1 MPRVRKTVVETQT
14 EEVPPQAPPQD
25 VRDIPDQPA
34 GKNFW
39 EFMLPIGQEE
49 WEKRGLAVWL
59 YRVEPPAGKIEGE
72 PAYLKKYIRP
82 FSIEEVQK
90 EFGGGKY
97 LYWFREGNKV
107 LARGFFRIG
116 GDPKVAPEPVRGGS
130 LESLLP
136 MMEKMFEKFTEARER
151 GIDPKTA
158 TEQAMSI
165 LTTAYQTGLATVA
178 KSSEAPKVTEL
189 IAALADL
196 QKLQGGGQSDF
207 SKMLIDKVVERI
219 INPPDPIEQMSK
231 LLEMQKTLGLDR
243 DAGSDWRVSV
253 AQMVPSALASVK
265 EIMKDFRAA
274 AEENRIAAEQ
284 RAAIAWAQR
293 GGPVMPAAAVQPAT
307 IPGSVPQPASPPSPP
322 AHAPFET
329 EPLGA
334 GPASPANPAA
344 APMAPAITAP
354 DDTWIKQQIV
364 AQFLEARSGEEI
376 GDWLDHT
383 APQIVDA
390 LTPYSVE
397 ELMLF
402 FKSDSVLRLI
412 PDTVRVREQLAEFL
426 SYAKEETPSAPSPPK
441 VN

>member
-14 EEVPPQAPPQD
+14 EELPVQAAVQD
-25 VRDIPDQPA
+25 VRDIPDQPE

-39 EFMLPIGQEE
+39 EFMEPIPQEE
-49 WEKRGLAVWL
+49 WEKRGLAVWI

-82 FSIEEVQK
+82 FSIEEVK
-90 EFGGGKY
+90 NEFGGGKY
-97 LYWFREGNKV
+97 LYWFRERNKV
-107 LARGFFRIG
+107 LARGFFRVG
-116 GDPKVAPEPVRGGS
+116 GDPKVAPEPVRGGTV
-130 LESLLP
+130 ESFLP
-136 MMEKMFEKFTEARER
+136 MMEKMFEKFTEAREH

-178 KSSEAPKVTEL
+178 KSSEAPKMTDL

-207 SKMLIDKVVERI
+207 SKMLMDKVVERI
-219 INPPDPIEQMSK
+219 LNPPDPMEQMSK

-243 DAGSDWRVSV
+243 DAGNDWRVSV

-265 EIMKDFRAA
+265 DIMKDFRAA
-274 AEENRIAAEQ
+274 AEENRLAAEH
-284 RAAIAWAQR
+284 RAAIAWTQR
-293 GGPVMPAAAVQPAT
+293 GGPVMPAVAGPTAT
-307 IPGSVPQPASPPSPP
+307 PPSSVLQSGPPSSPP

-334 GPASPANPAA
+334 AGTPSASPAA
-344 APMAPAITAP
+344 APAITAP

-390 LTPYSVE
+390 LAPHSVE

-402 FKSDSVLRLI
+402 FKSDPVLRLI
-412 PDTVRVREQLAEFL
+412 PDTVRTREQIAEFL
-426 SYAKEETPSAPSPPK
+426 SYAKEESLSAPSPPK